1 MYIFPK
7 MSFTKLSQI
16 VHGSITM
23 VDQLSWWMCHHCV
36 SKKLNTLVLTWPIES
51 ELQPAFEL
59 KTSFWVVLREK
70 VRAAVLFPAC
80 KSYTPNT
87 IFFFKELEEMRLR
100 LQEETEFLVQ
110 QTP

>member
-70 VRAAVLFPAC
+70 VRAAVLFPARA
-80 KSYTPNT
+80 THPT
-87 IFFFKELEEMRLR
+87 LFFFSKS
-100 LQEETEFLVQ
+100 
-110 QTP
+110 